1 MWVTSLALALHHIGG
16 RFGLGR
22 SSISFAPCGES
33 EQGRTL
39 VHPSLVD
46 SFSVVQYLL
55 TLNLKL
61 EELAE
66 HLLEYKTI
74 LRYTVIAYIVSVT
87 IGIGYRLWY
96 LGIWAVS
103 YTHLTLPTNREV

>member
-1 MWVTSLALALHHIGG
+1 
-16 RFGLGR
+16 
-22 SSISFAPCGES
+22 
-33 EQGRTL
+33 L

-74 LRYTVIAYIVSVT
+74 LRYTVIAYIVRVT

-96 LGIWAVS
+96 LGIWVS
-103 YTHLTLPTNREV
+103 LIFRYRGL